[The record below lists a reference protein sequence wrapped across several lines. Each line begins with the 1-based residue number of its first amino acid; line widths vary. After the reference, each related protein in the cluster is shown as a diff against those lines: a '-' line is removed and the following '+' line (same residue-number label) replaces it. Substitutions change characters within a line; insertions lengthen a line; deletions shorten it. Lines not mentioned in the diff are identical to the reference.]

1 LEIYHDLVKPFT
13 SSGRASGRPG
23 RYTADMATFL
33 RILLLAAVACTATPL
48 GLTADL
54 SAQQRAL
61 RDQTIFISVQDKQGK
76 PPATLALTDLA
87 IREDG
92 NVREILKVEPA
103 TTPLQIA
110 VLVDTS
116 QAAQA
121 SIADLRDAVKAFA
134 AAIWAKS
141 PETQIALYTFGE
153 RPTLATDYTTSAV
166 ALGRGVDTMFAASGS
181 GAYFIDAVIESAQAL
196 AKRKPAR
203 GAIVAFVDENGPEFS
218 NRRHQQAFDAVAA
231 ARASLW
237 TIARQGFSND
247 SMSTESRERGTII
260 GDVTT
265 RTGGRS
271 SMIFA
276 PSALKERFTD
286 VAAQLLGQ
294 FAVTYA
300 RPESLIPPER
310 LEVRLSREG
319 FRLHAP
325 RWTNK

>member
-1 LEIYHDLVKPFT
+1 MEIYHDLVKPFT
-13 SSGRASGRPG
+13 SGGPTPDGRG

-33 RILLLAAVACTATPL
+33 RILLLAAVACTAAAP
-48 GLTADL
+48 GL

-61 RDQTIFISVQDKQGK
+61 RDQTIYISVQDKQGK
-76 PPATLALTDLA
+76 PPATLALTDLT

-92 NVREILKVEPA
+92 NVREILKIEPA
-103 TTPLQIA
+103 TTPMQIA

-121 SIADLRDAVKAFA
+121 SIADLRDAVRAFG

-141 PETQIALYTFGE
+141 PETQIALYAFGE
-153 RPTLATDYTTSAV
+153 RPALTTDYTTSAV
-166 ALGRGVDTMFAASGS
+166 ALGRGVDSLFAASGS
-181 GAYFIDAVIESAQAL
+181 GAYFIDAVIESAKAL

-218 NRRHQQAFDAVAA
+218 NRRHEQAFEALAD

-247 SMSTESRERGTII
+247 AMNTESRERGTII
-260 GDVTT
+260 GDVTA

-276 PSALKERFTD
+276 PSALKERFSD
-286 VAAQLLGQ
+286 VATQLLGQ
-294 FAVTYA
+294 FAVTYG

-310 LEVRLSREG
+310 LDVRLTREG
-319 FRLHAP
+319 YRLHAP

>member
-1 LEIYHDLVKPFT
+1 MKPFT
-13 SSGRASGRPG
+13 SGEPTPDGPG

-33 RILLLAAVACTATPL
+33 RILLLAAVACAVTPPGLAT
-48 GLTADL
+48 TL

-76 PPATLALTDLA
+76 PPATLALTDLS

-92 NVREILKVEPA
+92 NVREILKIEPA
-103 TTPLQIA
+103 TTPMQIA

-116 QAAQA
+116 QVSQA
-121 SIADLRDAVKAFA
+121 SIADLRDAVKAFG

-153 RPTLATDYTTSAV
+153 RPTLTTDYTTSAV
-166 ALGRGVDTMFAASGS
+166 ALGRGVDGLFAASGS

-218 NRRHQQAFDAVAA
+218 NRRHEQAFDAVAS

-237 TIARQGFSND
+237 TITRQGFSND
-247 SMSTESRERGTII
+247 AMSSESRERATII
-260 GDVTT
+260 GDVTA

-276 PSALKERFTD
+276 PSALKERFGD

-294 FAVTYA
+294 FAVTYG

-310 LEVRLSREG
+310 LDVRLTLEG
-319 FRLHAP
+319 YRLHAP